1 VRAIE
6 AVAFG
11 GPEVL
16 NARQLSAPVAG
27 AGEAVIDVAIAPV
40 LFLIIYS
47 SGGRVASSI
56 RRLASSCWPKM
67 HLA

>member
-6 AVAFG
+6 AVAFR

-40 LFLIIYS
+40 LFLIIY
-47 SGGRVASSI
+47 
-56 RRLASSCWPKM
+56 
-67 HLA
+67 